1 MDGTTPVQDRLDL
14 IDLYNND
21 KSLQVFILSTKA
33 GGLGINLSS
42 ADTVIIH
49 DLDMN
54 PYNDKQAED
63 RCHRFGQ
70 TKPVHIYR
78 LLTKSTVDIS
88 IYKRATAKLK
98 LEHDMT
104 VRKENKNGA
113 KSKDGKKEPNYESE
127 MAEMLRKLVEAK
139 HEELELTTEQINESE
154 SIIRTTCV
162 MGADDV
168 DGMNTV
174 AKSREDIVHKRDE
187 RRRSASGG
195 GEQQA
200 VDDNDGDEDDESEEL
215 VSN

>member
-1 MDGTTPVQDRLDL
+1 
-14 IDLYNND
+14 
-21 KSLQVFILSTKA
+21 
-33 GGLGINLSS
+33 
-42 ADTVIIH
+42 
-49 DLDMN
+49 
-54 PYNDKQAED
+54 
-63 RCHRFGQ
+63 
-70 TKPVHIYR
+70 
-78 LLTKSTVDIS
+78 
-88 IYKRATAKLK
+88 
-98 LEHDMT
+98 
-104 VRKENKNGA
+104 
-113 KSKDGKKEPNYESE
+113 